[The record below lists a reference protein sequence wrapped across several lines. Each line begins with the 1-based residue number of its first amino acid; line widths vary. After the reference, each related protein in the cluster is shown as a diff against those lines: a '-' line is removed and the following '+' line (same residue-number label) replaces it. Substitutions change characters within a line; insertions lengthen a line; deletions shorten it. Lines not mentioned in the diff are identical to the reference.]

1 MFVFWFFVCLKQQI
15 EKVSTQ
21 MVGKS
26 RPTDLPLNF
35 FFMKNICLVW
45 KEKRPRSFPR
55 LVSFYFSCL
64 FIFWF
69 TAIFSHKSKKKNCN
83 DCQLLQIIFF
93 YFFSNTI
100 SITQA
105 ILFSFYLKKA
115 AVKIKIIVGWRK
127 RESHKKWYAYTTFL
141 PKHSTYSS
149 LYTCICTC
157 MYVCMQSME
166 TIIIIM
172 MIILQAGVIMLLI
185 FKFLKENL
193 EQVDFCLA
201 SPWFCSTAVCVCGD
215 CLTYLVI
222 KTIHPKNPFPF
233 CWILFLLTYSNL
245 NLNSN
250 LRFERLLIIRRRRV
264 TYFVDNSSKY

>member
-1 MFVFWFFVCLKQQI
+1 MFF
-15 EKVSTQ
+15 
-21 MVGKS
+21 
-26 RPTDLPLNF
+26 
-35 FFMKNICLVW
+35 
-45 KEKRPRSFPR
+45 
-55 LVSFYFSCL
+55 
-64 FIFWF
+64 
-69 TAIFSHKSKKKNCN
+69 
-83 DCQLLQIIFF
+83 
-93 YFFSNTI
+93 
-100 SITQA
+100 
-105 ILFSFYLKKA
+105 
-115 AVKIKIIVGWRK
+115 
-127 RESHKKWYAYTTFL
+127 FL

-149 LYTCICTC
+149 LYTYICT
-157 MYVCMQSME
+157 SME

-185 FKFLKENL
+185 FKFLKENW

-201 SPWFCSTAVCVCGD
+201 SPWFCSTAVCVCVCGNW
-215 CLTYLVI
+215 LTYLVI